1 MPTNKFVQND
11 FLRVWERIKKETGLT
26 TLVQLSE
33 IIEKTQQ
40 NVSASKKKGEFP
52 IEWAFKVG
60 RKYGI
65 LTEWILTGEGPKRIG
80 QAQGFFAT
88 IEEWAKETGEGNTR
102 WFENQFRA
110 AFPQFVTWEREKKE
124 EANEAYQNQ
133 MSA

>member
-1 MPTNKFVQND
+1 MAIENT
-11 FLRVWERIKKETGLT
+11 FLECWKRIKENTP
-26 TLVQLSE
+26 
-33 IIEKTQQ
+33 IKTYTKLAQIVDSSQQ
-40 NVSASKKKGEFP
+40 YVSTKAKAGEFP
-52 IEWAFKVG
+52 AEWAFKVG